1 MKYVRLLILLLMA
14 IALVFRVEGVWALF
28 TVALL
33 VTLNAPMMMIVTA
46 AMVIGLLEAFA
57 WLYADYVLFHLL
69 VYVASIVA
77 VLLGLMNL
85 TEPDRTRR
93 VMRRLLPNL
102 TDGESP
108 VMQRI
113 RRGVETMAS
122 GDMAEDKLKRLEAFV
137 DSLLEEEKRETDD
150 SESEKS

>member
-1 MKYVRLLILLLMA
+1 MKYVRVLILLLMA
-14 IALVFRVEGVWALF
+14 IALVFRVEGAWTLF
-28 TVALL
+28 TAALL

-69 VYVASIVA
+69 VYVASIVV

-113 RRGVETMAS
+113 RRGVETMA
-122 GDMAEDKLKRLEAFV
+122 GGKMAEEKLRRLEEFV
-137 DSLLEEEKRETDD
+137 DSLLEEESETESD
-150 SESEKS
+150 SEAKKS

>member
-28 TVALL
+28 TAALL

-69 VYVASIVA
+69 VYVASIVV

-113 RRGVETMAS
+113 RRGVETMA
-122 GDMAEDKLKRLEAFV
+122 GGKMAEEKLRRLEEFV
-137 DSLLEEEKRETDD
+137 DSLLEEESETESD
-150 SESEKS
+150 SEAKKS

>member
-1 MKYVRLLILLLMA
+1 MKYVRVLILLLMA

-28 TVALL
+28 TAALL